1 VSGDVVLLSDDGG
14 VATRLITALAA
25 LNDQVAPGS
34 FALIGGLAVMA
45 RLRRV
50 HRGTDDIDAVS
61 EQLGNEPSDIAVALG
76 ETGRSSVRRL
86 IEGVKIDHIDVS
98 DTPASQI
105 PLADLP
111 QDEWDKAFV
120 LAIVGVS
127 IRPPQSRFVRWKT
140 GPSSQRS
147 PARRPHPPAW
157 SR

>member
-1 VSGDVVLLSDDGG
+1 VSGEVLLSDEGG
-14 VATRLITALAA
+14 VATRLITALVA

-45 RLRRV
+45 RLQRV
-50 HRGTDDIDAVS
+50 HRGTDDIDTVS
-61 EQLGNEPSDIAVALG
+61 EQLGDEPADIAVALG

-111 QDEWDKAFV
+111 QDEWDIASSWPI
-120 LAIVGVS
+120 AGVS
-127 IRPPQSRFVRWKT
+127 IQPPQSRSVLWSA
-140 GPSSQRS
+140 GPWSRQS
-147 PARRPHPPAW
+147 AARPHHRRAW
-157 SR
+157 SP